1 MTYSL
6 TQQFSKCGLRSP
18 GGGGFWDFFKRF
30 TSSKLFHNSSETL
43 FALFIPPTSSW
54 RPILYFLCL
63 HLSIWDSS
71 YKWNCVLRGLL
82 CLRLSLS
89 KMFWRLIQVVA
100 HEYLFL
106 FLAEE
111 HCYLWVVSTFWI
123 LGIKLM
129 WTYTGSC
136 MNMCFPQQL
145 HHCTFWPACL
155 RVPFFF
161 TFLPTL
167 IIFCHFYYS
176 HPVGM
181 KSISE
186 WKSTICWCLYDLY

>member
-1 MTYSL
+1 ME
-6 TQQFSKCGLRSP
+6 KNPWARINN
-18 GGGGFWDFFKRF
+18 KRKSIP
-30 TSSKLFHNSSETL
+30 TSSHS
-43 FALFIPPTSSW
+43 LFIPPTSSW
-54 RPILYFLCL
+54 QPILYFLCL

-71 YKWNCVLRGLL
+71 YQWNCVLRGLL

-89 KMFWRLIQVVA
+89 KTFWKLIQVVA

-129 WTYTGSC
+129 WTFIYIGSC

-155 RVPFFF
+155 RVPFFLHSCQPSLF
-161 TFLPTL
+161 SVIF
-167 IIFCHFYYS
+167 IIVILWVWRVSQNGNPQFVDVCMIYT
-176 HPVGM
+176 
-181 KSISE
+181 K
-186 WKSTICWCLYDLY
+186 L